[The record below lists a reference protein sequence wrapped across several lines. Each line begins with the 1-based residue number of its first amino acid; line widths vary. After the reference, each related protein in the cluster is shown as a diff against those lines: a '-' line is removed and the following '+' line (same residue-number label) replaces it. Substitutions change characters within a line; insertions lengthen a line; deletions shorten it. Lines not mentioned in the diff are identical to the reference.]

1 MYNMLII
8 KDAMVIIHL
17 AKTLL
22 LESSCAYFG
31 KVLIPKLVQG
41 EVLREEH
48 PETGLIREMIQSK
61 RIIVEAV
68 KDKNFI
74 HRANQFNIQRGEA
87 EVVAL
92 YWEQKADLIAT
103 DDDNVRK
110 KKNVLHLNVIG
121 TPAIIFEL
129 YQKKY
134 IDNQKLQEAIRVM
147 REVSWFSNLI
157 WDKILL
163 EVNKNE

>member
-1 MYNMLII
+1 M
-8 KDAMVIIHL
+8 
-17 AKTLL
+17 
-22 LESSCAYFG
+22 
-31 KVLIPKLVQG
+31 
-41 EVLREEH
+41 
-48 PETGLIREMIQSK
+48 
-61 RIIVEAV
+61 EAV